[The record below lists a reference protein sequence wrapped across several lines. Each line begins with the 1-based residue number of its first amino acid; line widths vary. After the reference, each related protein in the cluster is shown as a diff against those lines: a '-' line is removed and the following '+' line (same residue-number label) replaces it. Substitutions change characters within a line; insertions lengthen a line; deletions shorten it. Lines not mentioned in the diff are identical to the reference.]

1 MRWRSSGHPGAVD
14 AFPDT
19 MRRTRAIAEEMQGL
33 SEADA
38 VAVGTEAGLE
48 VVVTKRGTTTLMYRT
63 KLDPRRVR
71 LNVQGGVVV
80 ATDVG

>member
-1 MRWRSSGHPGAVD
+1 VD

-19 MRRTRAIAEEMQGL
+19 MRRTRAIAESMHGL

-38 VAVGTEAGLE
+38 IALGLEAGLE
-48 VVVTKRGTTTLMYRT
+48 VIVTARDAATFMYRT
-63 KLDPRRVR
+63 KLDPRRIR
-71 LNVQGGVVV
+71 LNVQGDHLV